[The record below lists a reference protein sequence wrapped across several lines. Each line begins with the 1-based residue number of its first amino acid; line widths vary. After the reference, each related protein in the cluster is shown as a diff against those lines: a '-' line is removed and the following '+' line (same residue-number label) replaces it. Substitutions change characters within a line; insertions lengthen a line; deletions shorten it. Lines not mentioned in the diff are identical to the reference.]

1 VAALRTPI
9 LLSDRKGFNLKTHL
23 MVNPER
29 FIEFVSELFLSLYSF
44 VEKWIRPFILGV
56 KFMSCY
62 DFLVFVSSLLP
73 FIL

>member
-1 VAALRTPI
+1 MNTYVHVKYISHVAALRTPI

-44 VEKWIRPFILGV
+44 VANEFAPLFWG
-56 KFMSCY
+56 
-62 DFLVFVSSLLP
+62 
-73 FIL
+73 